1 MDNARNEP
9 QKLPN
14 LLFTPNDQEH
24 GINAVKMNQLP
35 QQNLQNSND
44 SVKTQHTTATSPP
57 KPSLSSHSQPNL
69 VSSSNPSTPQT
80 PSLPP
85 DLIQVL
91 SWQNDQL
98 RQLQKQVEIL
108 LQSPARQQATITT
121 STTTAAE
128 TPKSTCTAGTM
139 TSMLWP
145 DLEAAMAKLA
155 AATET
160 PDPPTALDTNSR
172 RESRSAL
179 DMNSSSRSESPQ
191 PSLHLDMPDYTPSEV
206 SPPQG
211 GNGRR
216 GKGMVDMK
224 DIDSPVL
231 GESVSMYE
239 SSGESGENPQELY
252 NNILGQVRRMLDVD
266 NDPLSPI
273 AEQLTPTEEN
283 STQPSQSSRSQESLA
298 TSTPPV
304 FPTRQSPPPPPVDPA
319 IATLERLRSL
329 GISFISPADLSPAN
343 PSTQPSGSKYNSVYL
358 PTASN
363 PSMSIF
369 NGPSPDT
376 SLDINS
382 LALKYLDDSQLTRL
396 AEKHTSSEH
405 KEQIAGNRMRPEK
418 EDSGTNYSMATHQFL
433 NRYGLGEQTTPAA
446 TKQHR
451 RHLDVIQE
459 TTPFQGAPQNILGLN
474 KAQAPLQNHF
484 VPNGNIQEAPRMQQ
498 QFRHLQQQQ
507 PPQLQQQPPQLQ
519 QQQPHHLQQQGSPM
533 LQQSQTYRLQQQ
545 QDHRRLK
552 QQQPHHLQQQGS
564 PMLQQPQTYRLQQQQ
579 DHRRKQQ
586 SPRLQHQQ
594 SPRLQHPSP
603 LLQQLPQQRPSLQ
616 PQQSP
621 RLQHQIPLDVQ
632 QHGSNTN
639 IPNRILDITAIR
651 QQPKLL

>member
-1 MDNARNEP
+1 MTCMIQEDSRGDYRTDGGDQYSRVPGTEGGDQYSRVPGGDQYSRVPGGDQYSKVPHSDDTRTFDILEKLVERGLEDEVSQDDMGRRFRNAGGRVEVKTNWRGQSEEKRYLGSEQHSDTNENCRNLQLNQNQGSAQRNQSQENPRQNIDFPRQDNPKKTMDNSRN
-9 QKLPN
+9 QPN
-14 LLFTPNDQEH
+14 LLFTPNGQEH
-24 GINAVKMNQLP
+24 GSNAVKMNQLP

-44 SVKTQHTTATSPP
+44 GVKTQHTTVTSPP
-57 KPSLSSHSQPNL
+57 KPSLSSHSQPTL

-108 LQSPARQQATITT
+108 LQSPARQQATTT
-121 STTTAAE
+121 TTTAAE
-128 TPKSTCTAGTM
+128 TPKTTCTAGTM

-160 PDPPTALDTNSR
+160 PDPPTALDMNSR

-206 SPPQG
+206 SPPQGGNGRRTPPQG

-283 STQPSQSSRSQESLA
+283 STQPSQSSRSQESLT

-304 FPTRQSPPPPPVDPA
+304 YASLQSPPPPPPCPSSTAPPPTPA
-319 IATLERLRSL
+319 WTSTAW
-329 GISFISPADLSPAN
+329 LSN
-343 PSTQPSGSKYNSVYL
+343 TSTTVS
-358 PTASN
+358 
-363 PSMSIF
+363 
-369 NGPSPDT
+369 
-376 SLDINS
+376 S
-382 LALKYLDDSQLTRL
+382 LASRR
-396 AEKHTSSEH
+396 
-405 KEQIAGNRMRPEK
+405 N
-418 EDSGTNYSMATHQFL
+418 
-433 NRYGLGEQTTPAA
+433 TPA
-446 TKQHR
+446 QSIR
-451 RHLDVIQE
+451 SSL
-459 TTPFQGAPQNILGLN
+459 L
-474 KAQAPLQNHF
+474 
-484 VPNGNIQEAPRMQQ
+484 EAE
-498 QFRHLQQQQ
+498 
-507 PPQLQQQPPQLQ
+507 
-519 QQQPHHLQQQGSPM
+519 
-533 LQQSQTYRLQQQ
+533 
-545 QDHRRLK
+545 
-552 QQQPHHLQQQGS
+552 
-564 PMLQQPQTYRLQQQQ
+564 
-579 DHRRKQQ
+579 
-586 SPRLQHQQ
+586 
-594 SPRLQHPSP
+594 
-603 LLQQLPQQRPSLQ
+603 
-616 PQQSP
+616 
-621 RLQHQIPLDVQ
+621 
-632 QHGSNTN
+632 
-639 IPNRILDITAIR
+639 
-651 QQPKLL
+651 

>member
-1 MDNARNEP
+1 MTCMIQEDSRGDYRTDGGDQYSRVPGTEGGDQYSRVPGGDQYSRVPGGDQYSKVPHSDDTRTFDILEKLVERGLEDEVSQDDMGRRFRNAGGRVEVKTNWRGQSEEKRYLGSEQHSDKNENGRNLQQHFNQNLENIRNGLLSMDKPKLNVNTVNQNQHSAQSNQNQDNSRN
-9 QKLPN
+9 QPN
-14 LLFTPNDQEH
+14 LLFTPNGQEH
-24 GINAVKMNQLP
+24 GSNAVKMNQLP
-35 QQNLQNSND
+35 QQIVQNSND
-44 SVKTQHTTATSPP
+44 GFKTQHTTATSPP
-57 KPSLSSHSQPNL
+57 KPSLSSLSQPNL

-108 LQSPARQQATITT
+108 LQSPARQQATTT
-121 STTTAAE
+121 TTTAAE
-128 TPKSTCTAGTM
+128 TPKTTCTAGTM

-160 PDPPTALDTNSR
+160 PDPPTALD
-172 RESRSAL
+172 
-179 DMNSSSRSESPQ
+179 MNSSSRSESPQ

-206 SPPQG
+206 SPPQGGNGRRTPPQG

-266 NDPLSPI
+266 KDPLSPI

-283 STQPSQSSRSQESLA
+283 STQPSQSSRSQESLT

-376 SLDINS
+376 SLD
-382 LALKYLDDSQLTRL
+382 TFV
-396 AEKHTSSEH
+396 
-405 KEQIAGNRMRPEK
+405 
-418 EDSGTNYSMATHQFL
+418 TNQ
-433 NRYGLGEQTTPAA
+433 
-446 TKQHR
+446 
-451 RHLDVIQE
+451 
-459 TTPFQGAPQNILGLN
+459 
-474 KAQAPLQNHF
+474 
-484 VPNGNIQEAPRMQQ
+484 
-498 QFRHLQQQQ
+498 
-507 PPQLQQQPPQLQ
+507 
-519 QQQPHHLQQQGSPM
+519 
-533 LQQSQTYRLQQQ
+533 
-545 QDHRRLK
+545 
-552 QQQPHHLQQQGS
+552 
-564 PMLQQPQTYRLQQQQ
+564 
-579 DHRRKQQ
+579 
-586 SPRLQHQQ
+586 
-594 SPRLQHPSP
+594 
-603 LLQQLPQQRPSLQ
+603 
-616 PQQSP
+616 
-621 RLQHQIPLDVQ
+621 
-632 QHGSNTN
+632 
-639 IPNRILDITAIR
+639 
-651 QQPKLL
+651 